1 MKRLLLLLFTMC
13 LSSML
18 WAKDYLLVID
28 FTDGTEMTF
37 ALAKQPVITFADHII
52 RVKVGSRS
60 SEFEMSDVANFHFKE
75 DVSDI
80 LLVIAFTDGTEIKFA
95 LAQQPVITIAGQTI
109 HVKVG
114 SRSSDLEMSDVVNFH
129 FKEDVSDNLSL
140 HIDEDF
146 TISWQ
151 GEDLIVI
158 TNATPDAVIRLYGLN
173 GMPYPSRVNT
183 NGDRIEISLSAL
195 PKNVYLLN
203 INNSRT
209 LKIYRK

>member
-37 ALAKQPVITFADHII
+37 ALAKQPVITFSNQTIS
-52 RVKVGSRS
+52 VKVGSRL

-75 DVSDI
+75 DPSDI
-80 LLVIAFTDGTEIKFA
+80 
-95 LAQQPVITIAGQTI
+95 
-109 HVKVG
+109 
-114 SRSSDLEMSDVVNFH
+114 RSPR
-129 FKEDVSDNLSL
+129 
-140 HIDEDF
+140 IGEDF
-146 TISWQ
+146 ELSWQ

-158 TNATPDAVIRLYGLN
+158 SNATSETNIRLYGVD
-173 GMPYPSRVNT
+173 GTFYPNRVNA

-195 PKNVYLLN
+195 PKGFYLLN
-203 INNSRT
+203 VNNNRTIKIN
-209 LKIYRK
+209 RK